1 MRFVKSRTLVTP
13 HGKIQKHEFIVAL
26 LYARPFLASM
36 GSKMPHENL
45 VRFLDKHKNKSD
57 LLTEVTLIFIL
68 LITVLHIYFIPLTA
82 KNQQVLNEKPLLF
95 GTNSTG
101 FYLFVLDV
109 RVDIVANLFCCSALH
124 LLCYMCIS
132 V

>member
-1 MRFVKSRTLVTP
+1 VTP

-95 GTNSTG
+95 GTNSAC
-101 FYLFVLDV
+101 FCYL
-109 RVDIVANLFCCSALH
+109 
-124 LLCYMCIS
+124 IS
-132 V
+132 SKRIEKIWTDAFLTAIIYARFRD